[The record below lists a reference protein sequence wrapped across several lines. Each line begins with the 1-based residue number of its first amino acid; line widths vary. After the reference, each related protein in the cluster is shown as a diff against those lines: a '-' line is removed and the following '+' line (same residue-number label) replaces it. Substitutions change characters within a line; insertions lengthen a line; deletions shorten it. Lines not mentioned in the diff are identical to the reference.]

1 VAATAGRSE
10 YVSDAFHA
18 ELCAAV
24 QAVRLAEYLGAI
36 NIVLETDS
44 QLLMLALNRRDAD
57 VSPLGLIIEELKFQI
72 RTTFTSCDIV
82 FCKREFNRPTH
93 ELASM
98 GRSCEVNRA
107 LLWEYEVPAQIVGLV
122 LGEMPQ

>member
-36 NIVLETDS
+36 NVVLETDS
-44 QLLMLALNRRDAD
+44 QLLMLAFNRRDAD

-72 RTTFTSCDIV
+72 RTTFTSCDTV
-82 FCKREFNRPTH
+82 FCKREFNRPAH

-98 GRSCEVNRA
+98 GWSCKA
-107 LLWEYEVPAQIVGLV
+107 LGV
-122 LGEMPQ
+122 